1 MNQRSELRHRIV
13 ETREV
18 ALTWVANRLFSFK
31 RNGIDGFLKK
41 RMLPARRGQESAAD
55 D

>member
-1 MNQRSELRHRIV
+1 MTQRSELRHRIV

-31 RNGIDGFLKK
+31 RSGIDGFLKK
-41 RMLPARRGQESAAD
+41 RMLPAKRGQERSTD